1 MENYEVTNDVV
12 NEEVTETEATPV
24 EEKQQ
29 GFTTAEKAAGIGILA
44 CVLYTSYNGGKWI
57 AGKIKKGYNT
67 LKEKAAAKKAAEETA
82 APVEEQADV
91 APENGDKKSE

>member
-1 MENYEVTNDVV
+1 MNENEINTN
-12 NEEVTETEATPV
+12 EVTEVEENATPVV

-44 CVLYTSYNGGKWI
+44 CVLFTGYNGGKWI
-57 AGKIKKGYNT
+57 AGKIKKGIGT

-82 APVEEQADV
+82 APVEEQANV
-91 APENGDKKSE
+91 TPENGGEKSE